1 MYTSQGTPS
10 LTEPSTISAILETVS
25 GVCHLP
31 SDAEVTLEAN
41 PTSVETHSL
50 RQVPV
55 TIEQTGDTF
64 SDTYLSR
71 RGRGRHFSVTIEN
84 IHDR

>member
-1 MYTSQGTPS
+1 MYTFQGTPS
-10 LTEPSTISAILETVS
+10 LTEPSTISSILETVS
-25 GVCHLP
+25 GICHLP

-55 TIEQTGDTF
+55 TIKQTGDTF
-64 SDTYLSR
+64 NDTCLSR
-71 RGRGRHFSVTIEN
+71 GGRGAAFFSN
-84 IHDR
+84 SRKLL

>member
-1 MYTSQGTPS
+1 MYTFQGTPS
-10 LTEPSTISAILETVS
+10 LTEPSTISSILETVS
-25 GVCHLP
+25 GICHLP

-55 TIEQTGDTF
+55 PIKQTGDTF
-64 SDTYLSR
+64 NDTL
-71 RGRGRHFSVTIEN
+71 IPE
-84 IHDR
+84 